1 MSLLSSLKINRS
13 ALQAERLRMDVVA
26 NNLANMN
33 STRTEEGGPYRR
45 QAVVFRSG
53 DGGVPAFAEL
63 LARRT
68 GGPSSGGGVTV
79 DGVIDDAKPPRRVYE
94 PGNPDADAEGYV
106 LYPDIDVA
114 TEMSDMMSANR
125 SYQANVTALNAIKGM
140 AQKAL
145 DIGR

>member
-1 MSLLSSLKINRS
+1 MSLINSFAISRS

-45 QAVVFRSG
+45 QTVVFRTE
-53 DGGVPAFAEL
+53 GGLPSFAAL
-63 LARRT
+63 LARQ
-68 GGPSSGGGVTV
+68 SSTVAGGVAV
-79 DGVIDDAKPPRRVYE
+79 DGVVEDPRPPRRVYE
-94 PGNPDADAEGYV
+94 PTNPDADADGYV

-114 TEMSDMMSANR
+114 SEMADMIAATR
-125 SYQANVTALNAIKGM
+125 SYQANVTALNASKTM

-145 DIGR
+145 EIGR

>member
-1 MSLLSSLKINRS
+1 MSLVSSMGISRS
-13 ALQAERLRMDVVA
+13 ALQAERLRMDVVS

-45 QAVVFRSG
+45 QTVVFRAE
-53 DGGVPAFAEL
+53 DGSPSFSAL
-63 LARRT
+63 LAGR
-68 GGPSSGGGVTV
+68 SGNASGGVTV
-79 DGVIDDAKPPRRVYE
+79 DAVMNDAAEPRRVFE
-94 PGNPDADAEGYV
+94 PTNPDADAEGYV

-114 TEMSDMMSANR
+114 TEMTDMMSAQR

-145 DIGR
+145 EIGR

>member
-1 MSLLSSLKINRS
+1 MSLINSLGISRT

-45 QAVVFRSG
+45 QSVLFRAAGQGVSFASVLAGRAGTGQSGVAV
-53 DGGVPAFAEL
+53 DA
-63 LARRT
+63 
-68 GGPSSGGGVTV
+68 
-79 DGVIDDAKPPRRVYE
+79 VIEDPNPPRRVYE
-94 PGNPDADAEGYV
+94 PNNPDADAEGYV

-114 TEMSDMMSANR
+114 NEMTDMMSANR
-125 SYQANVTALNAIKGM
+125 AYQANVTMLNTIKGM

-145 DIGR
+145 EIGR

>member
-1 MSLLSSLKINRS
+1 MSLVSSLGISRS

-33 STRTEEGGPYRR
+33 STRTAQGGPYRR
-45 QAVVFRSG
+45 QTVIFRP
-53 DGGVPAFAEL
+53 DGGGPGFSTL
-63 LARRT
+63 LAQRT
-68 GGPSSGGGVTV
+68 GAGGGVIV
-79 DGVIDDAKPPRRVYE
+79 DAVVDDAAQPRRVFE
-94 PGNPDADAEGYV
+94 PTNPDAGPDGYV

-114 TEMSDMMSANR
+114 TEMTDMVSANR

-145 DIGR
+145 EIGR

>member
-1 MSLLSSLKINRS
+1 MSLIHSLSINRS

-45 QAVVFRSG
+45 QTVLFRAE
-53 DGGVPAFAEL
+53 GGPPSFAAL
-63 LARRT
+63 LARQSGTT
-68 GGPSSGGGVTV
+68 GGVAV
-79 DGVIDDAKPPRRVYE
+79 DGVVEDAKPPRRVYE
-94 PGNPDADAEGYV
+94 PSNPDADAEGYV

-114 TEMSDMMSANR
+114 AEMADMMSATR
-125 SYQANVTALNAIKGM
+125 AYQANVTALNAVKGM

-145 DIGR
+145 EIGR